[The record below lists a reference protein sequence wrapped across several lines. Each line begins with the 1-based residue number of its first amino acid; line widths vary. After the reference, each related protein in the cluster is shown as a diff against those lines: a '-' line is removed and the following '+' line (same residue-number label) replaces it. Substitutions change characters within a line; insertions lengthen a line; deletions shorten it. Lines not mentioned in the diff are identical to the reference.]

1 MIVSTDGIV
10 LRQQKISGG
19 RRIIHIFT
27 KEYGLIS
34 VGTNINEKTKKKS
47 ALGVRPFTYARYELF
62 KNKGYYNL
70 NNIEVKKSY
79 YAIGE
84 DLDKYI
90 SGSYVLEYL
99 FKVLE
104 EEQANIK
111 IFNLTLDFFNVLAVG
126 KSNSLTLPLAFV
138 VKSFAMLGVMP
149 ELNSCVR
156 CGKEPEDI
164 LFSVKDGGVVCASC
178 CENDDQ
184 DTLIFKTNFDIVR
197 LLKYFIKNPLKN
209 FIKVQ
214 LKPEVYDELR
224 KIINKYIEYYLGVS
238 GILSDKLIDT
248 DH

>member
-1 MIVSTDGIV
+1 MLVSADGIV
-10 LRQQKISGG
+10 LRQRKISGG

-47 ALGVRPFTYARYELF
+47 ALGVRPFTYARYELY

-70 NNIEVKKSY
+70 NNLEVKKSY

-84 DLDKYI
+84 DVDKYI

-104 EEQANIK
+104 EEHVNTN
-111 IFNLTLDFFNVLAVG
+111 IFNLTLDFFDALADG
-126 KSNSLTLPLAFV
+126 KSDSHTLPMAFV
-138 VKSFAMLGVMP
+138 VKTFAMLGVMP
-149 ELNSCVR
+149 ELDACVR
-156 CGKEPEDI
+156 CGKVSEDV
-164 LFSVKDGGVVCASC
+164 LFSIKDGGIICSEC
-178 CENDDQ
+178 YKNDVQ
-184 DTLIFKTNFDIVR
+184 DTLIFKTNFDIVK
-197 LLKYFIKNPLKN
+197 LLQYFIKKPMKN
-209 FIKVQ
+209 FVKIQ

-224 KIINKYIEYYLGVS
+224 KIISKYIEYYLDVK
-238 GILSDKLIDT
+238 GILSDKLIDK